1 MRANHAASGPEPAR
15 RTVRGRWRPAGWRRA
30 RRWLPGPRAVAAG
43 GALLAQ
49 LWGFG
54 APSACAAAEALPE
67 PAGRTVG
74 RTLTG
79 GAAPVGGA
87 SAEHPGGVLGGAAQV
102 GAATARTA
110 APAPRVPAAVPS
122 PSPASGPSS
131 GPDLPGQD
139 PTAGLLDRITGPAP
153 TDAPGTG
160 AAGIGPATGSAVPE
174 LDGATAVVG
183 SALQDRIRAGGLP
196 LPGQRAAVP
205 DAFAIASGLLGA
217 VPTQARPAEAH
228 ATRGESADGP
238 AGGSAGTGGS
248 TGTGRPA
255 GDQRRPAAPPP
266 SAAPSDRPRLPAPG
280 HPDSAGTGSTP
291 AAGPAPGRP
300 AADTRA
306 AAGTAPAP
314 ARAAAA
320 TAVVTVAHDTAGT
333 ATAVLAPIA
342 AGLALTAAAMYKHR
356 GLPKGH

>member
-1 MRANHAASGPEPAR
+1 MRANHATSGPEPAR
-15 RTVRGRWRPAGWRRA
+15 RTVGARWRPAGWRPA

-54 APSACAAAEALPE
+54 APAACAAGAEALPE
-67 PAGRTVG
+67 PASRSVG
-74 RTLTG
+74 RAVPDG
-79 GAAPVGGA
+79 GTPADGP
-87 SAEHPGGVLGGAAQV
+87 SAGHPGGVRGG
-102 GAATARTA
+102 GS
-110 APAPRVPAAVPS
+110 PAP
-122 PSPASGPSS
+122 GPSS
-131 GPDLPGQD
+131 GPELPGQD
-139 PTAGLLDRITGPAP
+139 PTAGLLDPVTGPAP
-153 TDAPGTG
+153 TDAPG
-160 AAGIGPATGSAVPE
+160 AGTASTAPATVGAVPE
-174 LDGATAVVG
+174 LNGATAAVN

-205 DAFAIASGLLGA
+205 DAFAIASGLLGTLPA
-217 VPTQARPAEAH
+217 QARPAEAR

-238 AGGSAGTGGS
+238 AGGSGGTGGS
-248 TGTGRPA
+248 AGTGRSD

-266 SAAPSDRPRLPAPG
+266 APAPSGRPQHPAPG
-280 HPDSAGTGSTP
+280 HPDTAGGGSTP

-300 AADTRA
+300 LAGTPA
-306 AAGTAPAP
+306 AAGAAPATARP
-314 ARAAAA
+314 AAT
-320 TAVVTVAHDTAGT
+320 TAVVTVAHDAAGT